1 MRNKLDSTTIEEL
14 GIDVLNPFFGYSATL
29 APLFRKRDKYPIWD
43 GDIMLYKEG
52 GKNNNKYLIGP
63 IHAQVKSTSNK
74 NIPEKKAIRSLKE
87 EEIDS
92 FLNNGGVAYFFVY
105 VHPTIYEKSKAFYS
119 LLTPV
124 DLYRYKSD
132 MGSNHS
138 ISIEMSALP
147 RQMDEQIELDFKDF
161 YEHCHRQYN
170 YSGPIYLKDI
180 QKNNVESFNVVF
192 STKTNNFV
200 EFIKQLTSRE
210 NFVYVT
216 FKGDPTK
223 TPHPLGD
230 RRYKL
235 KAAQEVDLNI
245 SVSGNIF
252 YEKCIAEIENGELYI
267 TVKDVMRFPFP
278 IEITGDP
285 FSGRINLNTKYRT
298 LNQQIH
304 SIEFLIEVIRTKHFY
319 VGETRFNVDGIGSN
333 DLTILQRDL
342 DNAYRLKNVLDRL
355 HVTEDLDISNLTKE
369 DLKNINILIDHFD
382 FGKDVSISGLQPPGF
397 AKMNIANISIV
408 FFVEKKNENSVK
420 LNSVYDLSS
429 YVFYTDTENGQ
440 KIVVPSF
447 VGFCK
452 EYYRDASNINY
463 SSFLR
468 DLKSTMNN
476 DKTFFECANWTIL
489 RMLCA
494 YDEQIKKNDILLK
507 TALEMSEWLESV
519 DTDEESNKIHTI
531 NRLQTIKRMRCLN
544 AEEEK
549 LLMGYIDSKDSSN
562 DLKFASYILLDGK
575 SMAKRLFGNFNDE
588 TKEFYVNNLPIYN
601 LIKDEL

>member
-1 MRNKLDSTTIEEL
+1 MAKNKLDTKTIEEL
-14 GIDVLNPFFGYSATL
+14 GVSAVRNYFLCSKTISPNIL
-29 APLFRKRDKYPIWD
+29 TGDKTPVWD
-43 GDIMLYKEG
+43 GMLELYEEG
-52 GKNNNKYLIGP
+52 FRNQAAHLIGVIP
-63 IHAQVKSTSNK
+63 VQVKAKSNT
-74 NIPEKKAIRSLKE
+74 NIPTVSDNFNIKISNIKTY
-87 EEIDS
+87 
-92 FLNNGGVAYFFVY
+92 LNNRGVAYFLVY
-105 VHPTIYEKSKAFYS
+105 VNPNDMQTKIFYS
-119 LLTPV
+119 LLAPV
-124 DLYRYKSD
+124 NLKKYLDKA
-132 MGSNHS
+132 GNNNS
-138 ISIEMSALP
+138 ISVKLEYLPEIEK
-147 RQMDEQIELDFKDF
+147 QIELQFLDFFNDCKK
-161 YEHCHRQYN
+161 QGN
-170 YSGPIYLKDI
+170 YISPIFLKDI
-180 QKNNVESFNVVF
+180 ENDIIETINVQF
-192 STKTNNFV
+192 SSASLNPLYA
-200 EFIKQLTSRE
+200 IKYLTSHE
-210 NFVYVT
+210 FFVYAT
-216 FKGDPTK
+216 FKDDKTK

-230 RRYKL
+230 GRYKL

-252 YEKCIAEIENGELYI
+252 YEKCIAEIENGDLYI

-278 IEITGDP
+278 MEITGDP

-304 SIEFLIEVIRTKHFY
+304 SIEFLIEVIRAKHFY
-319 VGETRFNVDGIGSN
+319 VGETRINVNDFGSN
-333 DLTILQRDL
+333 DLTILQSDL
-342 DNAYRLKNVLDRL
+342 DNSYRLKNVLDQL
-355 HVTEDLDISNLTKE
+355 HVAEDLDVSNLTKE

-420 LNSVYDLSS
+420 LISAYNLNS

-440 KIVVPSF
+440 RIVVPPYM
-447 VGFCK
+447 GFCK
-452 EYYRDASNINY
+452 EYYRDAYNINY

-562 DLKFASYILLDGK
+562 DLKFASYILLDEK
-575 SMAKRLFGNFNDE
+575 SMAKRLFDNFNDE

-601 LIKDEL
+601 LIKDEI